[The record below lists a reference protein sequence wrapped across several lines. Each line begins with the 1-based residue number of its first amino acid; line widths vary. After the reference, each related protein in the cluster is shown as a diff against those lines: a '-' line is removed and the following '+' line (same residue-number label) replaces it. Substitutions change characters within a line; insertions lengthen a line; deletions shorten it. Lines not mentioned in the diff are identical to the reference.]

1 MFAALLRAAQ
11 ELPRSTRRCRRARSR
26 RADAEQKRPRRNR
39 APRVPGRAARPA
51 RGGPPS
57 SAARARASRAARATR
72 PRPSSRSRRA
82 ARARGRST
90 STSCPP
96 PVARTRRSRQRFPR
110 RLRERGGGERVGGRG
125 ASALPLR
132 RVSGRGHIVGERK
145 AFARATRASRST
157 SRLKPRSTSAG
168 PRIIRTV
175 CASGGVSAPKTGRVA
190 ARARARTG
198 RLELGSV
205 SERVSRW
212 PRNSSAAR
220 SSAAPDE
227 RASGAKPSREPRG
240 RSSPLRD
247 AASLRE
253 SARPAS
259 SRTLVGAGRR
269 LRLEM
274 TLETVLRLVARRLT
288 QLAKFLVDFPRKY
301 RSRKP
306 RRSSTTW
313 AHQI

>member
-1 MFAALLRAAQ
+1 M
-11 ELPRSTRRCRRARSR
+11 
-26 RADAEQKRPRRNR
+26 
-39 APRVPGRAARPA
+39 
-51 RGGPPS
+51 
-57 SAARARASRAARATR
+57 
-72 PRPSSRSRRA
+72 
-82 ARARGRST
+82 
-90 STSCPP
+90 
-96 PVARTRRSRQRFPR
+96 
-110 RLRERGGGERVGGRG
+110 
-125 ASALPLR
+125 
-132 RVSGRGHIVGERK
+132 GERK

-205 SERVSRW
+205 SERVSCW
-212 PRNSSAAR
+212 PRSSSAAR

-269 LRLEM
+269 RRLEM

-306 RRSSTTW
+306 RSSSTTW
-313 AHQI
+313 AHQMYAWLLCLPTQGGKLRSTLHYCEPNKYRRTGPPHFQGCVSGVQEAPGPPVCLSQFPESQYTISGQRAFSLIQRLFPA